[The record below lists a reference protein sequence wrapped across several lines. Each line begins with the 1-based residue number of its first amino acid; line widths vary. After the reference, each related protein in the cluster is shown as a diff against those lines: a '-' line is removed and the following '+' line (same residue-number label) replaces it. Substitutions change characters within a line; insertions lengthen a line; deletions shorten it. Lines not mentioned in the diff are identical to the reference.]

1 MVTCNICKE
10 IFGTRQALSKHKQIS
25 HIEHEQSA
33 RCFKCGECESVFT
46 FSHNLIRH
54 LRTQHQC
61 NRHLRCK
68 SCPTYFGS
76 ESRLSSH
83 MTDQHSIHNPS
94 PQVSRA
100 TSDNDIGSLELFR
113 ERASIKRF
121 FRTHRWDLSKHCI
134 LDPFEFLVDHMT
146 NICDKVNSEIET
158 MVTAKLGFSIQVSFE
173 KPLTQDKASSYFNS
187 AMQPISTILSEDEFY
202 KHVDQ
207 LMTQVNI
214 FCTAGSGWVIERL
227 VSLDVKMNKYNPTRI
242 GSFIPTPQPLEKLR
256 QSLLNVKNTNDN
268 NCFLYCIAAALY
280 PVKRNAE
287 HPAQY
292 RKHFK
297 RFVFDPKSM
306 PMPLSKIPR
315 FETANNLSI
324 LVYAYENSQIYP
336 IYITKNTEATKLI
349 HFMTITDEEK
359 SHYSLKKTWTAGKA

>member
-1 MVTCNICKE
+1 
-10 IFGTRQALSKHKQIS
+10 
-25 HIEHEQSA
+25 
-33 RCFKCGECESVFT
+33 
-46 FSHNLIRH
+46 
-54 LRTQHQC
+54 
-61 NRHLRCK
+61 
-68 SCPTYFGS
+68 
-76 ESRLSSH
+76 
-83 MTDQHSIHNPS
+83 
-94 PQVSRA
+94 
-100 TSDNDIGSLELFR
+100 
-113 ERASIKRF
+113 
-121 FRTHRWDLSKHCI
+121 
-134 LDPFEFLVDHMT
+134 
-146 NICDKVNSEIET
+146 
-158 MVTAKLGFSIQVSFE
+158 
-173 KPLTQDKASSYFNS
+173 
-187 AMQPISTILSEDEFY
+187 MQTISTFLSEDDFF
-202 KHVDQ
+202 KHMDQ

-242 GSFIPTPQPLEKLR
+242 GSFIPTPQPVEKLR
-256 QSLLNVKNTNDN
+256 QCLLNVKNTNDN
-268 NCFLYCIAAALY
+268 NNCFMYCVAAALF

-306 PMPLSKIPR
+306 PMPLSIIPR

-359 SHYSLKKTWTAGKA
+359 SHYSLKKNMDCGQSMRGDQESDNERRRRRKNPFIDDEAVECSDDEAAVESSSSSGTSSIVIKTKRQKTHLIWTYSSSDDSDE